1 MPTHGEIFEMLFFM
15 LSLCMSCLSVCVGKF
30 LVWKLNT
37 LLLFL
42 SLGPKAIKP
51 RITKENQEEDQE
63 QEEAA
68 A

>member
-1 MPTHGEIFEMLFFM
+1 
-15 LSLCMSCLSVCVGKF
+15 VGKF

-51 RITKENQEEDQE
+51 RITKENQEEDCEQE
-63 QEEAA
+63 EEAA